1 MSTETKFL
9 GTILIATL
17 LLIAGS
23 IFFFS
28 RKETSS
34 KIVGTVALPVDY
46 SKGNKI
52 GSDSAKVKLVEFSD
66 YQCPACAA
74 AQPFIKKIMADYPL
88 EVQLTYRNFPLPQ
101 HIHSRP
107 AATAAEAAAEQG
119 KFWEMH
125 DKLFETQN
133 QWSGTKDVTS
143 FFLELAKELELDQ
156 EKIKEALEKNT
167 FKAKISE
174 DIAEG
179 ERLGVVST
187 PTFFLNGRKLNLQK
201 FADLHTAVAEEL
213 KK

>member
-9 GTILIATL
+9 GIILIVTL

-28 RKETSS
+28 KDKASPE
-34 KIVGTVALPVDY
+34 IIGTAVLPVDY

-52 GSDSAKVKLVEFSD
+52 GSDSAKIKLVEFSD

-74 AQPFIKKIMADYPL
+74 AQPFIKKIMADYPS
-88 EVQLTYRNFPLPQ
+88 EVQLTYRSFPLPQ
-101 HIHSRP
+101 HIHSRS
-107 AATAAEAAAEQG
+107 AATVAEAAAGQG

-156 EKIKEALEKNT
+156 EKIKEALEQNT

-174 DIAEG
+174 DLAEG
-179 ERLGVVST
+179 KRLGVVST

-201 FADLHTAVAEEL
+201 FADLHTVVAEEL